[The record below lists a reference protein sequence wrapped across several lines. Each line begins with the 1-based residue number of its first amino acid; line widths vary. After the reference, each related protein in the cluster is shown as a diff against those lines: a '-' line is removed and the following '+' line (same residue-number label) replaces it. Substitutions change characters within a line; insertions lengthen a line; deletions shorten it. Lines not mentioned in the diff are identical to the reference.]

1 MERNMKIIKDMDRN
15 CNYVQGTP
23 SATPRMKSSLGY
35 SFYGHQAVGRAQAG
49 LSLSTSTHP
58 KVGLGTAHGSVLT
71 SSTSTSPKNIHKGAY
86 LQSSSG
92 CRQGASCAP
101 PLSYAAA
108 TRRGV
113 LVSPVIASSSISP
126 VPQVH
131 ENIEPNFAKGESV
144 ETQWT
149 TVTRKKVCKQ
159 DPRSLSQM
167 YGGTS
172 RERNDERST
181 SESRARATPGHR
193 GHDLPPGRPILR
205 RLDHPPGPRTT
216 DAVTPVVYAA
226 GSQQGGSLNMDID
239 AKFRVHFAS
248 LNRDVHQ
255 SWKLMLRYRMR
266 GKCKINKKKFIKV
279 INIVLVLN
287 LLPSWLAILQALEA
301 AGFEQTGGN
310 GASKTFRPREFTDPA
325 QSITFHFPHVRFGL
339 EVPINPVLT

>member
-1 MERNMKIIKDMDRN
+1 M
-15 CNYVQGTP
+15 
-23 SATPRMKSSLGY
+23 
-35 SFYGHQAVGRAQAG
+35 
-49 LSLSTSTHP
+49 
-58 KVGLGTAHGSVLT
+58 
-71 SSTSTSPKNIHKGAY
+71 
-86 LQSSSG
+86 QSSSG

-113 LVSPVIASSSISP
+113 LVSPVIASSNISP

-144 ETQWT
+144 ETPWT

-159 DPRSLSQM
+159 GPRSLSQM

-310 GASKTFRPREFTDPA
+310 GASKTFRPREFTVSA
-325 QSITFHFPHVRFGL
+325 IFGSLVKSKTIARILRNRSLSTFVSSLLYSNSLLTRVLTICILAHVRFGL
-339 EVPINPVLT
+339 EVLINPVLT